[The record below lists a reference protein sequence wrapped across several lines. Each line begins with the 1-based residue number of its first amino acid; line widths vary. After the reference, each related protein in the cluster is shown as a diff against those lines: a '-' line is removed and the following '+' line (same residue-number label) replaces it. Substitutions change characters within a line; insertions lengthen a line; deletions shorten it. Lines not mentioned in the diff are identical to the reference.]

1 METLNKTR
9 NIRNRM
15 NRIKEF
21 PDVKT
26 RSVWARWM
34 NRHAV
39 RVKKKKKL
47 IKQTKN
53 LGKKIWR
60 KENDL

>member
-39 RVKKKKKL
+39 RVKKKKK
-47 IKQTKN
+47 T
-53 LGKKIWR
+53 
-60 KENDL
+60 D